1 MQQLVAQV
9 LLPAV
14 LASIM
19 LGMGLGLQL
28 ADFKRVLIQ
37 PKAALL
43 GLLLQALFLPLL
55 ALLIILLLPLSP
67 VAAAGLFLLALCP
80 GGATSNLFSFIV
92 RGDVALSIT
101 LTAVSSLLSPFTL
114 PLLFVSYLTFSQGSG
129 ADFVLPLAP
138 AIKQLALVTLLPIAC
153 GMLLRRIFPL
163 WAERVQP
170 MLRRLATIAMILLIV
185 ALLVLN
191 PQVHQALFSV
201 TVLAILLLSSLAIAT
216 GALLAAKAGFSA
228 QVQRT
233 LGLEVG
239 IQNAGAAM
247 LVALSI
253 MQQPALA
260 TVPLLYGIVM
270 NLPVF
275 GFVYYCLY
283 RSKPKAVTVAG

>member
-170 MLRRLATIAMILLIV
+170 MLRRLATIAMLLLIV

-191 PQVHQALFSV
+191 PQVHQAMFSV
-201 TVLAILLLSSLAIAT
+201 TVLAILLMSSLAIAT
-216 GALLAAKAGFSA
+216 GALFAAKAGFSA

>member
-170 MLRRLATIAMILLIV
+170 MLRRLATIAMLLLIV

>member
-28 ADFKRVLIQ
+28 ADFKRVLIH

-43 GLLLQALFLPLL
+43 GLLQALFLPLL

-101 LTAVSSLLSPFTL
+101 LTALSSLLSPFTL

>member
-28 ADFKRVLIQ
+28 ADFKRVFIQ

-114 PLLFVSYLTFSQGSG
+114 PLLFVSYLTFAQGSG

-153 GMLLRRIFPL
+153 GMLLRSIFPL

-170 MLRRLATIAMILLIV
+170 MLRRLATVAMILIIL
-185 ALLVLN
+185 ALLVSN
-191 PQVHQALFSV
+191 PQVHQAMFSV

-216 GALLAAKAGFSA
+216 GALLAAQAGFSA

-233 LGLEVG
+233 LRLEVG

-283 RSKPKAVTVAG
+283 RSKPKTATVAG